1 MLLCKAY
8 HLALVCFL
16 FYFPRIANG
25 AFHHIKENSSVVLS
39 ALCKQ
44 PQVWILFCLC
54 VSLLLP
60 VFLPRRFP
68 IRLLSTALA
77 AVTECRVL
85 ATLLPITS

>member
-25 AFHHIKENSSVVLS
+25 AFHHIKEATSVVLS

-54 VSLLLP
+54 VLP
-60 VFLPRRFP
+60 VFLPRHFP

-85 ATLLPITS
+85 ATLLPIAS